1 MKVILLFCAGLLAGG
16 CSSTNVD
23 GAKQSAAVVGGESRF
38 ITEFGDQRV
47 GDTFVSVNAA
57 DGKLT
62 ISHVTMKG
70 DQAKQSTTTTSS
82 SPGGWRAKEGWFLFV
97 QEDGKK
103 VWIYDGGESLLLS
116 TWKKNGVKNE
126 SEMHGLGSFPVA
138 VPEPVLSRLKEPFRT
153 KVRSSGT
160 KSQPT
165 I

>member
-1 MKVILLFCAGLLAGG
+1 MKVILPFFLGLLAAG

-23 GAKQSAAVVGGESRF
+23 GAKQSASVAGDESQF

-70 DQAKQSTTTTSS
+70 DPAKHSTTTTSS
-82 SPGGWRAKEGWFLFV
+82 SPGGWRAKEGWFLFA
-97 QEDGKK
+97 QDEGKK

-116 TWKKNGVKNE
+116 MWKTNGVRTEN
-126 SEMHGLGSFPVA
+126 EMHGLGSFPVA
-138 VPEPVLSRLKEPFRT
+138 VPEPVLNRLKEPFRS
-153 KVRSSGT
+153 KVKSSGT
-160 KSQPT
+160 KRQPA